1 LRRGAS
7 PLWTC
12 GLADPSSDKYK
23 RVRQLGLLTTVP
35 MILAAAP
42 LIGYF
47 IGHWID
53 KKAGTDPW
61 FMLVFLGLGL
71 IAGARETIQ
80 IIKKAQEDDRDESD

>member
-1 LRRGAS
+1 MARRFSLSG
-7 PLWTC
+7 TC

-53 KKAGTDPW
+53 KRAGTDPW
-61 FMLVFLGLGL
+61 FMLVFLVLGL
-71 IAGARETIQ
+71 VAGARETIL
-80 IIKKAQEDDRDESD
+80 IIKKAQEDDRDENP